1 LRIGISIEDRVLA
14 PSTVLKKLAALPKT
28 NVVSR
33 ALREIGRIERTLF
46 MIEWYSSPELRDRCR
61 VGLNKGEAG
70 NKLARAVF
78 FHERGEIRDGSFES
92 QAFRAF
98 GLNLVVSAIV
108 LWNTAYL
115 ARAVESLRAE
125 GHELPD
131 DLIRHIYNVV
141 QLRTALVVTPTQLA
155 GATPPRRC
163 RTVLHTLAL
172 PCRHWSDA
180 RNRPPATTPKTPP
193 L

>member
-1 LRIGISIEDRVLA
+1 
-14 PSTVLKKLAALPKT
+14 
-28 NVVSR
+28 
-33 ALREIGRIERTLF
+33 
-46 MIEWYSSPELRDRCR
+46 M
-61 VGLNKGEAG
+61 
-70 NKLARAVF
+70 F

-131 DLIRHIYNVV
+131 DLIRHISPQIWEHINLTGIYDWGREP
-141 QLRTALVVTPTQLA
+141 QPKGTFRPLRAA
-155 GATPPRRC
+155 KEKFIA
-163 RTVLHTLAL
+163 A
-172 PCRHWSDA
+172 A
-180 RNRPPATTPKTPP
+180 
-193 L
+193 